1 MGKTTVYVRHLES
14 PHQTESL
21 TKFQP
26 LNKALAE
33 EAAKVVYEIF
43 DAAGGASMLKSSKEV
58 FIKPNGID
66 GQPYCF
72 TRPEVLEAAINY
84 WYEHGAKK
92 VYLFENSTQCNA
104 TRLVYAI
111 TGYDKVCKR
120 TGAIP
125 VYLDEDKNVEFE
137 FKGRDDYM
145 CTKLPMPKFVVK
157 NLIKNKDKNLYI
169 TIPKLKTHSMAEA
182 FKDADIVYPKSW
194 APFAAMEKRTN
205 LYGEGDTDGIKAL
218 EKELL
223 AQNAEH
229 KDWCCT
235 EEMMAVTRGGKA
247 LYLHCLPADIN
258 DISCKDGEVA
268 ASVFDRYRTPLY
280 KQASFKPYIIAAM
293 IFLAK
298 VKDPQATLKALEE
311 RGAARFFQK

>member
-104 TRLVYAI
+104 TRLVS
-111 TGYDKVCKR
+111 R
-120 TGAIP
+120 
-125 VYLDEDKNVEFE
+125 
-137 FKGRDDYM
+137 
-145 CTKLPMPKFVVK
+145 
-157 NLIKNKDKNLYI
+157 
-169 TIPKLKTHSMAEA
+169 
-182 FKDADIVYPKSW
+182 
-194 APFAAMEKRTN
+194 
-205 LYGEGDTDGIKAL
+205 
-218 EKELL
+218 
-223 AQNAEH
+223 
-229 KDWCCT
+229 
-235 EEMMAVTRGGKA
+235 
-247 LYLHCLPADIN
+247 
-258 DISCKDGEVA
+258 
-268 ASVFDRYRTPLY
+268 
-280 KQASFKPYIIAAM
+280 
-293 IFLAK
+293 
-298 VKDPQATLKALEE
+298 
-311 RGAARFFQK
+311 

>member
-84 WYEHGAKK
+84 WDEHGAKK
-92 VYLFENSTQCNA
+92 VYLFENSTQCIA

-169 TIPKLKTHSMAEA
+169 TIPKLKTHSMAGVTMGVKNQWA
-182 FKDADIVYPKSW
+182 FPQQYYRGYDHNYALASKLIDVFSYVRPDFCLLEGIVGS
-194 APFAAMEKRTN
+194 
-205 LYGEGDTDGIKAL
+205 YG
-218 EKELL
+218 
-223 AQNAEH
+223 
-229 KDWCCT
+229 
-235 EEMMAVTRGGKA
+235 
-247 LYLHCLPADIN
+247 
-258 DISCKDGEVA
+258 
-268 ASVFDRYRTPLY
+268 
-280 KQASFKPYIIAAM
+280 IA
-293 IFLAK
+293 
-298 VKDPQATLKALEE
+298 
-311 RGAARFFQK
+311 